1 MESHKLNG
9 PDDFFLKKCIIAN
22 LNIFFTQTNSK
33 PLYTFLYR
41 ARLFALPLALVID
54 LCLLFFGSSY

>member
-22 LNIFFTQTNSK
+22 LIFFHTNSK
-33 PLYTFLYR
+33 PPYTFLYR

>member
-22 LNIFFTQTNSK
+22 LNIFSHKQTENLFIISFIE
-33 PLYTFLYR
+33 LDFLR
-41 ARLFALPLALVID
+41 CPWP
-54 LCLLFFGSSY
+54 

>member
-1 MESHKLNG
+1 MESHKLNEPG
-9 PDDFFLKKCIIAN
+9 GFSLKNALLLISFF
-22 LNIFFTQTNSK
+22 FHTNSK
-33 PLYTFLYR
+33 PPYTFLYR

>member
-9 PDDFFLKKCIIAN
+9 PDDFLLKKCIIAN